1 MNPDFTSPTPTQDSS
16 LLLAA
21 MLGGSASLSDGQIL
35 AALLNSPDLARANAL
50 LQEVGNLY
58 HLVHAAPQELESWGL
73 AEDEIVRLMV
83 QTEVTSRVVAQR
95 RQGHLGS
102 LTETVQEIRLRG
114 EQWSGEC
121 VGLLAMDPHHGVL
134 VDRLMYQGT
143 PNRCPTEVNEILRI
157 AVRAGAREIV
167 VYRWSPLPEAVVLPE
182 DRVFADHLRL
192 AASALELQVLD
203 VLLVSEGSFIS
214 LCYADGWAPW

>member
-1 MNPDFTSPTPTQDSS
+1 MTPFPPPPLPDESLMLS
-16 LLLAA
+16 LL
-21 MLGGSASLSDGQIL
+21 MGGPATLNDAQL
-35 AALLNSPDLARANAL
+35 VATLLNSPDLARANAL
-50 LQEVGNLY
+50 LHAVGNLY
-58 HLVHAAPQELESWGL
+58 HLVHAAPAELSSFGL
-73 AEDEIVRLMV
+73 AENEIVRLLAH
-83 QTEVTSRVVAQR
+83 TEVTSRVVAQR
-95 RQGHLGS
+95 RQGRLGS
-102 LTETVQEIRLRG
+102 LDETVQEIRLRG

-134 VDRLMYQGT
+134 VDRLIYQGT